1 MMNANEM
8 KKFPVTFAT
17 GGETTTEKIEV
28 AGAKAK
34 GAATTVG
41 GFIGA
46 IFMAPLNGLIS
57 FATDVCALG
66 ADVIGA
72 IKGEEGGD

>member
-1 MMNANEM
+1 MNSREL
-8 KKFPVTFAT
+8 KEFPVKLAT
-17 GGETTTEKIEV
+17 GGSSAAEKIEV

-46 IFMAPLNGLIS
+46 FFMAPLNGLIS
-57 FATDVCALG
+57 FTTDICALG

-72 IKGEEGGD
+72 IKGDEGGD